1 MRLQIWV
8 PTYFAVLTLLSVTG
22 WAQKSAPAGLAL
34 ERSSER
40 SLPVVELGPLSDGE
54 HAGTIRHG
62 IQRAGVK
69 RMLPEDVLSTNWA
82 ISSANGKRIW
92 RVALRSAGARGIRVH
107 FHDFTA
113 GQGEVWIYARASSD
127 PRHAVIAGPYTDR
140 GLFHDGE
147 FWSATIGSDKVIIE
161 YDVKASVPS
170 SSTSPPFRMD
180 AISHQW
186 TAGSPALN
194 DSAAPCELD
203 VSCYAGYAQNAAGV
217 VQYSFLDDSGG
228 AFLCSGSLLNTT
240 SSLPYMLTA
249 HHCVSTDSEAR
260 SVEASFLYQTPT
272 CNGTPPDIST
282 VPKIEGARYIVGAG
296 VAQGDYSL
304 LLLNGAAPAGTT
316 LLGWTTAEPNFG
328 ERVVGIHHPQGSWK
342 RISFGSRTGDTDV
355 SVNGVIAPANMY
367 YQIDFTQGI
376 IEPGSSGSP
385 LFNSSGQI
393 VGIAASSPDIPAS
406 TSACNLKPFVATY
419 GRFSDA
425 YPALKP
431 YLEGLQVG
439 AVNSASYVPGAAPG
453 MLLSIFGQNL
463 ATGIQS
469 ASSVPLPLNLHGT
482 TATVNGTPAP
492 LLYVSP
498 TQVNLQVPYEIQPG
512 GTANVTITSGSGQ
525 TTTAEVEVSPVMPG
539 IFTDSSG
546 RVVPSTSAR
555 RGAYATLFITGQ
567 GLVSPPVADGAAP
580 PPPSQVPVSGL
591 PVPLL
596 PVTVFLGSPPVQAQ
610 ITFAGIP
617 YYLAGVTQ
625 INFIV
630 PPELPTGDQ
639 PVVVNVGNVAT
650 PAAHINVTP

>member
-1 MRLQIWV
+1 
-8 PTYFAVLTLLSVTG
+8 
-22 WAQKSAPAGLAL
+22 
-34 ERSSER
+34 
-40 SLPVVELGPLSDGE
+40 
-54 HAGTIRHG
+54 
-62 IQRAGVK
+62 
-69 RMLPEDVLSTNWA
+69 MLPEDALNTGRA
-82 ISSANGKRIW
+82 ISSATGQRIW
-92 RVALRSAGARGIRVH
+92 RVALHSAGAAGIRVH
-107 FHDFTA
+107 FRDFTV
-113 GQGEVWIYARASSD
+113 GQGEVWVYAPASSD
-127 PRHAVIAGPYTDR
+127 PRHSRIAGPYSDK

-147 FWSATIGSDKVIIE
+147 FWSATIGSDKVIVE
-161 YDVKASVPS
+161 YDAKAGVQS
-170 SSTSPPFRMD
+170 SSISPPFRID

-186 TAGSPALN
+186 ATGTPALN
-194 DSAAPCELD
+194 YSAAPCELD
-203 VSCYAGYAQNAAGV
+203 VSCYPSYAQNAAGV
-217 VQYSFLDDSGG
+217 AQYSFLDDSGG
-228 AFLCSGSLLNTT
+228 SFLCSGSLLNTT

-260 SVEASFLYQTPT
+260 SVEANFLYQTPA
-272 CNGTPPDIST
+272 CNGTSPDIST
-282 VPKIEGARYIVGAG
+282 VPKLEGAHYIVGAG

-304 LLLNGAAPAGTT
+304 LLLNGTAPAGTT
-316 LLGWTTAEPNFG
+316 LLGWTTSEPNFG
-328 ERVVGIHHPQGSWK
+328 DQVVAIHHPQGSWK
-342 RISFGSRTGDTDV
+342 RISFGSRTADTDV

-393 VGIAASSPDIPAS
+393 VGIAGSSPDIPAS
-406 TSACNLKPFVATY
+406 TSACNIKPFVATY

-425 YPALKP
+425 YSALKP
-431 YLEGLQVG
+431 YLEGPHVG

-463 ATGIQS
+463 STGTQV
-469 ASSVPLPLNLHGT
+469 ASRVPLPLNMHGT

-498 TQVNLQVPYEIQPG
+498 TQVNLQVPYATQPG
-512 GTANVTITSGSGQ
+512 GMAIVTITSGSGQ
-525 TTTAEVEVSPVMPG
+525 TTTTEVQVSPVMPG
-539 IFTDSSG
+539 IFTDTLG
-546 RVVPSTSAR
+546 HIVPSTSAQ

-596 PVTVFLGSPPVQAQ
+596 PVTVFIGAPPIQAQ
-610 ITFAGIP
+610 TTFAGIP

-630 PPELPTGDQ
+630 PPELPPGDQ
-639 PVVVNVGNVAT
+639 PVIVNVGNVAS